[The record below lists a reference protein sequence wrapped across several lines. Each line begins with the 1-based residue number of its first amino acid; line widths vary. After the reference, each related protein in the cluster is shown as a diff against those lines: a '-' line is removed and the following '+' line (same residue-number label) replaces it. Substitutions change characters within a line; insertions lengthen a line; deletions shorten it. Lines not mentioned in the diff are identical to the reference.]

1 MEIKI
6 IQTKLFY
13 LNLRF
18 DSSLLYNY
26 FSLNNIKRLM
36 NIQFIKYKLAFNIKN
51 CLAITIGFLII
62 ISINSNSTHLEIFN
76 ESVYELNFNS
86 FIVILN
92 TFRFVT
98 PFFILVLLLVIT
110 LINIKFL
117 INQRYLLFLI
127 ILIFNFYFN

>member
-62 ISINSNSTHLEIFN
+62 ISINSNSAHLEIFS
-76 ESVYELNFNS
+76 ESVYE
-86 FIVILN
+86 
-92 TFRFVT
+92 
-98 PFFILVLLLVIT
+98 
-110 LINIKFL
+110 
-117 INQRYLLFLI
+117 
-127 ILIFNFYFN
+127 